1 MKFELIPFVRIG
13 TKINPKGGEI
23 LYSGEA
29 LALEEMRIKHIN
41 INSHSQP
48 SDHHVWSFSG
58 GPWVQHASCL
68 PKFSKTV
75 DLIHSTWSSLF

>member
-48 SDHHVWSFSG
+48 SDHHV
-58 GPWVQHASCL
+58 
-68 PKFSKTV
+68 
-75 DLIHSTWSSLF
+75 